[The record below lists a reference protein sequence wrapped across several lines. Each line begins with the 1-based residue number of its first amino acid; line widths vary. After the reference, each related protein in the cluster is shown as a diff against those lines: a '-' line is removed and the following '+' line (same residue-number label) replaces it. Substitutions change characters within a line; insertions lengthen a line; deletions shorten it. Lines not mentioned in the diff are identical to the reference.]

1 VISSLEAKVYSS
13 VLESLSGYP
22 GRYMTFDELE
32 HASGLSRHDVKAA
45 LVHLSEAG
53 FDIQDSGKGHA
64 LLSLPDSIS
73 PIMLHC
79 GLKCRIMGSE
89 IHGYKTIGSTNETAR
104 RLAEAGA
111 KEGAIVIAERQ
122 SRGRGRLGRTW
133 HSASG
138 QGLYFSIVL
147 HPQLEFSRLPAL
159 SMVAAL
165 SVCRAIESYG
175 LKAEIKWPNDCMLDG
190 KKVAGILV
198 EISAELDRVEYAVM
212 GVGININH
220 RAADFPIGL
229 RSTATSI
236 YRVSGYKINRAEL
249 FRKFLVD
256 FEKSYHTF
264 HRYGFRL
271 IAPEIVK
278 RSAVIGKKITLVL
291 GRKKIHG
298 TSLGFD
304 SNGALRVKEK
314 DGVKVYSAG
323 EVSLR

>member
-1 VISSLEAKVYSS
+1 MEL
-13 VLESLSGYP
+13 LSGYP
-22 GRYMTFDELE
+22 GRFMTLDELE
-32 HASGLSRHDVKAA
+32 NASRLPRHDIKAA
-45 LVHLSEAG
+45 ILHLTEAG
-53 FDIQDSGKGHA
+53 FDIQESSKGHA

-79 GLKCRIMGSE
+79 GLKTRVMGSE
-89 IHGYKTIGSTNETAR
+89 IHGYKTIGSTNEAAR
-104 RLAEAGA
+104 RLAESGA
-111 KEGAIVIAERQ
+111 KEGTIVIAEKQ

-133 HSASG
+133 HSTSG

-147 HPQLEFSRLPAL
+147 RPQLDFTRLPAL

-190 KKVAGILV
+190 KKVSGILV
-198 EISAELDRVEYAVM
+198 ELSAELDRVEYAIM
-212 GVGININH
+212 GVGINVNQ
-220 RAADFPIGL
+220 RAADFPLGL

-236 YRVSGYKINRAEL
+236 YRVSGYKIIRADL
-249 FRKFLVD
+249 FRKFLAD

-271 IAPEIVK
+271 IAPEIIK
-278 RSAVIGKKITLVL
+278 RSSVIGKKITLVL
-291 GRKKIHG
+291 GRKKIPG
-298 TSLGFD
+298 TALGFD

-314 DGVKVYSAG
+314 DGVKIYSAG